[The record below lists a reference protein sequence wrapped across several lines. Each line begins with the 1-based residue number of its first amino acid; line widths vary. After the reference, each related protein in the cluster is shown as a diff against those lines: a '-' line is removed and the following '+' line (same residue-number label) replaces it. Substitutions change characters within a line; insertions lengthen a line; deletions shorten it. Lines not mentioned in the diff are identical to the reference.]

1 MNAGQYKPDLA
12 RGRLAVINRRYLG
25 AAGCLR
31 AAGAFVQLDEADL
44 LRNSL

>member
-1 MNAGQYKPDLA
+1 MNAGQYEPDLA

-31 AAGAFVQLDEADL
+31 AAGAFVQLVP
-44 LRNSL
+44 SCS